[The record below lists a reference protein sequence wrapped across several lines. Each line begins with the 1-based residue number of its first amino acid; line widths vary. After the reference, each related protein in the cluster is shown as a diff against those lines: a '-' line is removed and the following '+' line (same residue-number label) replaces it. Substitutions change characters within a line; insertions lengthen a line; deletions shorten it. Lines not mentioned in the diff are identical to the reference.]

1 MSVIQD
7 VLCFLLSVSLFPQ
20 LNVVE
25 SPTETIFF
33 PVNKTLIMRC
43 YSLLCIS
50 SSNVNLVHT
59 PACSQYQP
67 VKVDLIVKVIFYW

>member
-7 VLCFLLSVSLFPQ
+7 VLCFLLSVCLFPQ

-33 PVNKTLIMRC
+33 PVSKTLIMRC
-43 YSLLCIS
+43 YSLCIS

-67 VKVDLIVKVIFYW
+67 AKVDLIVKVIFYW